1 MGKRTI
7 KYDELYVVKCHDCF
21 KVFRTDKALETV
33 CPDCLKAREA
43 RKNPRRKKVV
53 KKALT
58 FAEILHIADVYSR
71 VKHKYLH
78 YGDIVALVDRN
89 ADHCVC
95 CGEIVPEGRH
105 VCPICEGAN

>member
-7 KYDELYVVKCHDCF
+7 KYDELYVIKCHDCH

-71 VKHKYLH
+71 VSRCRLTQIK
-78 YGDIVALVDRN
+78 
-89 ADHCVC
+89 
-95 CGEIVPEGRH
+95 
-105 VCPICEGAN
+105 ANSSASFSYNHSTSIAPRS